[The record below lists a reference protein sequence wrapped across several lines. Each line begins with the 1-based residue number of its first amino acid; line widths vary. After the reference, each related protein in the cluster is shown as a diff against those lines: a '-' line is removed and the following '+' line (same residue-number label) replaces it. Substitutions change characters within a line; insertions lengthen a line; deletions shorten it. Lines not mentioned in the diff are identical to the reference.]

1 MGKPTKNSG
10 KNPST
15 KSLDIFAG
23 EWLIGS
29 QCPLTVIHKTAKSV
43 TLELGGVSLGK
54 HFGEVHERK
63 PS

>member
-1 MGKPTKNSG
+1 MGKPTKNSS

-15 KSLDIFAG
+15 KSLGIFAG
-23 EWLIGS
+23 RWLMGS
-29 QCPLTVIHKTAKSV
+29 QCTLIVTHKTPKSI
-43 TLELGGVSLGK
+43 TLEHGGVSLGK